1 MSKRLDPAS
10 ATQDSQYVS
19 KLRQEASG
27 DKKYISN
34 FANVMLGEIDKYN
47 ASQARAQ
54 ASTQATSTNTAPA
67 TEDMSVRR
75 DNFRKSLFKTPSG
88 GDMNASSVRR
98 KSLLGE

>member
-10 ATQDSQYVS
+10 AAQDSQYVA

-47 ASQARAQ
+47 ASQATQAPAQ
-54 ASTQATSTNTAPA
+54 ATTTNAAPA
-67 TEDMSVRR
+67 TEDISVRR

>member
-10 ATQDSQYVS
+10 AAQDSQYIS

-47 ASQARAQ
+47 TSQ
-54 ASTQATSTNTAPA
+54 ASTQATSTNTASA
-67 TEDMSVRR
+67 TEDISVRR
-75 DNFRKSLFKTPSG
+75 DNFRKSLFRTPSG
-88 GDMNASSVRR
+88 GDMNTGSVRR

>member
-10 ATQDSQYVS
+10 AAQDSQYVA

-47 ASQARAQ
+47 ASQA
-54 ASTQATSTNTAPA
+54 TQTSTNAAPA
-67 TEDMSVRR
+67 TEDISVRR

-88 GDMNASSVRR
+88 GDMNASTVRR